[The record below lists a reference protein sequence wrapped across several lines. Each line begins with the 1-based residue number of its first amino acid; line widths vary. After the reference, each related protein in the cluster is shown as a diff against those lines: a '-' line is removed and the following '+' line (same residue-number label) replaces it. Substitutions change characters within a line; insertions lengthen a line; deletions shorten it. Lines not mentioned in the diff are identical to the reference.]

1 MSQDPQRWISYKAL
15 TELTGTDA
23 SERDRDGLFPERAF
37 VGLRQ
42 LGLVGKPP
50 LKSLEVG
57 RLLRVLAAIGRGNLS
72 VGRIYEGHINAL
84 LLISWFGTLSQ
95 RKQFATSATGGAL
108 FGVWNTDL
116 SDNPVRMENGILK
129 GAKSFASGADGL
141 SHVVVTAARPEG
153 RQMLVVPVKGLSAD
167 RSWWTPLGMRASGSH
182 VVSFNSSVDVDFILG
197 VPDDYMREP
206 LFSAGIIRCAAVH
219 VGGAHAVFDAAL
231 EHVRRTH
238 RATEPHQQHRL
249 GQMATEVAGS
259 YAWLDYAAANW
270 ARIDKLPA
278 ATLIACMNAAR
289 GAIERAALNVME
301 LAERSVGV
309 AGMMAPHP
317 LERLMRDLRTYLRQP
332 NPDGALASVGA
343 AVTEGVW
350 LPDAEVSTE
359 VHHG

>member
-1 MSQDPQRWISYKAL
+1 
-15 TELTGTDA
+15 
-23 SERDRDGLFPERAF
+23 
-37 VGLRQ
+37 
-42 LGLVGKPP
+42 
-50 LKSLEVG
+50 
-57 RLLRVLAAIGRGNLS
+57 
-72 VGRIYEGHINAL
+72 
-84 LLISWFGTLSQ
+84 
-95 RKQFATSATGGAL
+95 
-108 FGVWNTDL
+108 
-116 SDNPVRMENGILK
+116 
-129 GAKSFASGADGL
+129 
-141 SHVVVTAARPEG
+141 
-153 RQMLVVPVKGLSAD
+153 MLVVPVKGLPTD

-197 VPDDYMREP
+197 VPDDYIREP

-219 VGGAHAVFDAAL
+219 VGGAHAVLDAAL
-231 EHVRRTH
+231 EHMRRTH

-249 GQMATEVAGS
+249 GQMATEVAGG

-309 AGMMAPHP
+309 AGMVAPHP

>member
-1 MSQDPQRWISYKAL
+1 
-15 TELTGTDA
+15 
-23 SERDRDGLFPERAF
+23 
-37 VGLRQ
+37 
-42 LGLVGKPP
+42 
-50 LKSLEVG
+50 
-57 RLLRVLAAIGRGNLS
+57 
-72 VGRIYEGHINAL
+72 
-84 LLISWFGTLSQ
+84 
-95 RKQFATSATGGAL
+95 
-108 FGVWNTDL
+108 VWNTDL
-116 SDNPVRMENGILK
+116 PDNPVRMENGILK
-129 GAKSFASGADGL
+129 GAKSFASGVDGL
-141 SHVVVTAARPEG
+141 SHAVITAARPEG
-153 RQMLVVPVKGLSAD
+153 RQMLVVPVKGLSTD

-197 VPDDYMREP
+197 VPDDYIREP
-206 LFSAGIIRCAAVH
+206 LFSAGVIRCAAVH

-231 EHVRRTH
+231 EHMRRTH

-249 GQMATEVAGS
+249 GQMATEVAGG

-301 LAERSVGV
+301 LAERSVGL

-343 AVTEGVW
+343 AVSEGVW